1 MMKTSFTT
9 KFAAATGLTALLFG
23 GIVPSVAHAD
33 PSTESG
39 KSSFGQLS
47 GVGSDTT
54 QDVMNGLSAAILR
67 VTALGDWKLASYD
80 ATWASP
86 TTNAIQTKSGGTTAI
101 GRPNGSGDGL
111 KALRVAIGNTASQ
124 TGTRYGSLSADS
136 TWSVSA
142 GANYVVGQIQ
152 YSRSSSG
159 PASGNEGNGVVSYV
173 PFAKDA
179 VGYAVSANS
188 VMPPLSKGTSGDA
201 AVNGVTPSTLWAIY
215 NCSATRIITKAGQT
229 AKLVNNAYTLADGE
243 TSTRIRAYIPQSSS
257 GTAKFWQGAS
267 GAQFGSS
274 VPNCVEAKKFVT
286 GDAADVSG
294 GDNTFT
300 SGADYTGTSVQEH
313 DGTALVGNAGA
324 IMPYSIP
331 KWIGQSKGLPG
342 VADARNGAVIGVLNG
357 VAGTDGVG
365 SNLQINPTFLTN
377 EFTSTLTRL
386 VYNVVP
392 YRVLTDRTTPEYTM
406 FYGRNSLICAQS
418 AVIRNY
424 GFGVLSATSGSSS
437 CGYHLSRAVA
447 PVDPTVTATATDDSA
462 NLEIDFNISAF
473 TSNGNGGATVKVK
486 ATNGATVT
494 YPYTTTIAAGETS
507 KTFSVPYSALASG
520 TQALRIEV
528 TPNLPGIAS
537 FTSASD
543 LVTKSGAVTTIAAT
557 VTGKANAAGSARV
570 TVTGSSP
577 TGTVKVYKGTSA
589 AGNPIGT
596 GTLTTGVATIALPAQ
611 PKKGNVALFITY
623 SGDGSNAASTKAVT
637 WKVN

>member
-23 GIVPSVAHAD
+23 GLVPSVAHAD
-33 PSTESG
+33 PATEAG

-54 QDVMNGLSAAILR
+54 QDVMNGLSAAIGR
-67 VTALGDWKLASYD
+67 VTTLGDWKIASYD

-86 TTNAIQTKSGGTTAI
+86 TTNKIQTKSGGTAAI
-101 GRPNGSGDGL
+101 WRPNGSGDGL
-111 KALRVAIGNTASQ
+111 KALRVAIGNTGSQ
-124 TGTRYGSLSADS
+124 TGTPYLSSSAEA
-136 TWSVSA
+136 TWSASA
-142 GANYVVGQIQ
+142 GVNLVVGQIQ
-152 YSRSSSG
+152 FSRSSAG
-159 PASGNEGNGVVSYV
+159 PASGNTEDGVVSYV

-188 VMPPLSKGTSGDA
+188 VMPPLTKGTAGDA
-201 AVNGVTPSTLWAIY
+201 ADVSGVTPSSLYAIY
-215 NCSATRIITKAGQT
+215 NCAATRIITKAGQT
-229 AKLVNNAYTLADGE
+229 AKLVNNSYSLGEGE

-267 GAQFGSS
+267 GAAFGGT
-274 VPNCVEAKKFVT
+274 VNNCVEAKKYVS
-286 GDAADVSG
+286 GDAGVDG
-294 GDNTFT
+294 GNNTFT
-300 SGADYTGTSVQEH
+300 AGADYTGTSVQEH

-342 VADARNGAVIGVLNG
+342 VTDTRNGAVIGVLNG

-365 SNLQINPTFLTN
+365 SNMQINPTFLTN

-392 YRVLTDRTTPEYTM
+392 YRVLTDPTTPEYRM
-406 FYGRNSLICAQS
+406 FYGRTSLVCAQP

-437 CGYHLSRAVA
+437 CGYPSSRAVA
-447 PVDPTVTATATDDSA
+447 PATPTVTATATDDSA

-473 TSNGNGGATVKVK
+473 TSTGNGGATVKVK
-486 ATNGATVT
+486 ATSGATVT

-520 TQALRIEV
+520 TQALRLVV
-528 TPNLPGIAS
+528 TPNLPGIAID
-537 FTSASD
+537 TSVSD

-557 VTGKANAAGSARV
+557 VTGKAKAAGSARV

-589 AGNPIGT
+589 TGSPIGT